1 MTCDTSDNVCQYVQN
16 WCYCFIGNVIIV
28 IDVRLTNIFSI
39 QVSSLILT
47 ISQGEIKGNKNY
59 RWKIIIGMIHLYN
72 SYMLSLLLF
81 HFQSF
86 FYTIVEKYDFT
97 NVFDMNKNV
106 KYLYVFVSSDA
117 TIAVDLTSGY
127 MIIFVVRSVDHIFCL
142 VFIHLLFY

>member
-1 MTCDTSDNVCQYVQN
+1 
-16 WCYCFIGNVIIV
+16 
-28 IDVRLTNIFSI
+28 
-39 QVSSLILT
+39 
-47 ISQGEIKGNKNY
+47 
-59 RWKIIIGMIHLYN
+59 
-72 SYMLSLLLF
+72 MLSLLLF

-142 VFIHLLFY
+142 VFVHLLFY